1 MDFKIIDANNEALM
15 LHNVNFAR
23 YDQRNHEFVFIGNR
37 KEDTVR
43 IPQERIISISL
54 CNTES
59 EEDDGKK
66 A

>member
-1 MDFKIIDANNEALM
+1 MNFEIIDANNVSLI

-37 KEDTVR
+37 EEDTVR

-54 CNTES
+54 CNAES
-59 EEDDGKK
+59 EVIK
-66 A
+66 